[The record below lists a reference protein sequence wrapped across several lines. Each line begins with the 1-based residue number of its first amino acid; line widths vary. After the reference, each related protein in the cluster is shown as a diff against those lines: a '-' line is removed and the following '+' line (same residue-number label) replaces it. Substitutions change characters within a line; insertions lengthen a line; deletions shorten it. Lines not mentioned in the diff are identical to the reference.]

1 MARADR
7 FAPIGLPK
15 ALPGF
20 GDIGDRPLG
29 ALVAAARYRI
39 DRDGTDRVGR

>member
-1 MARADR
+1 LCKSALSLDPFWALAD
-7 FAPIGLPK
+7 L
-15 ALPGF
+15 